1 MMKHIL
7 FVDDE
12 QRILDGLKR
21 TLRSMRD
28 EWNMFFACGGEEALR
43 ILEQS
48 AIDIVISDMRMP
60 GMDGAQ
66 LLREVQH
73 RYPHVIRVILS
84 GQSDKEMVLQSISA
98 SHLFLSKPC
107 ETKVLQGTIQR
118 ACALPGV
125 LKNDSLR
132 AVVGRMQTIPSMP
145 KLYSEIK
152 SLVESDNWSLKAVS
166 DIVAKDPGMTA
177 KVLQLVNSAYF
188 GLATNVSTVEEAVNF
203 LGVDIVQS
211 LMLTADVFTQFPVD
225 QVSVF
230 HIDRLWSKGMMTG
243 LLARTI
249 AKAERRPAMEVE
261 QAFIGGLLHD
271 IGILML
277 AAGWG
282 EQYRSTLETARAQKM
297 KLWDIEQSEF
307 GVTHAQVGAYLLALW
322 GIGASIVEAV
332 ALHHCPAEFPANDVS
347 PLTAVHV
354 AEVLHQEV
362 SGPAAEYLSS
372 SLDLAYLE
380 RLEMADRVPYWRSLA
395 ENLRQESA
403 S

>member
-28 EWNMFFACGGEEALR
+28 EWNMLFACGGEEALR

-48 AIDIVISDMRMP
+48 PIDIIISDMRMP

-66 LLREVQH
+66 LLREVQQ
-73 RYPHVIRVILS
+73 RYPHVVRVILS

-98 SHLFLSKPC
+98 THLFLSKPC
-107 ETKVLQGTIQR
+107 EAKVLQATIQR
-118 ACALPGV
+118 VCVLPGA

-145 KLYSEIK
+145 RLYAEIK
-152 SLVESDNWSLKAVS
+152 SLVESDNWSLRAVS
-166 DIVAKDPGMTA
+166 DIVAQDPGMTA

-211 LMLTADVFTQFPVD
+211 LMLTADVFTQFPGE
-225 QVSVF
+225 QVSAF
-230 HIDRLWSKGMMTG
+230 HIDALWSKGMMTG
-243 LLARTI
+243 MLARAI
-249 AKAERRPAMEVE
+249 AKAERRPRMEVE

-277 AAGWG
+277 VAGCG
-282 EQYRSTLETARAQKM
+282 EPYRSILETALAQKT
-297 KLWDIEQSEF
+297 KLWEIEQSEF
-307 GVTHAQVGAYLLALW
+307 GVTHAEVGAYLLALW
-322 GIGASIVEAV
+322 GIGPSIVEAV
-332 ALHHCPAEFPANDVS
+332 SLHHCPGEFPINDFS
-347 PLTAVHV
+347 PVTAVHV
-354 AEVLHQEV
+354 AEVLHQEIA
-362 SGPAAEYLSS
+362 GPAIECLSS
-372 SLDLAYLE
+372 SLDLPYLE
-380 RLEMADRVPYWRSLA
+380 RLKLADRVPYWRSLA
-395 ENLRQESA
+395 ENTRQESA
-403 S
+403 